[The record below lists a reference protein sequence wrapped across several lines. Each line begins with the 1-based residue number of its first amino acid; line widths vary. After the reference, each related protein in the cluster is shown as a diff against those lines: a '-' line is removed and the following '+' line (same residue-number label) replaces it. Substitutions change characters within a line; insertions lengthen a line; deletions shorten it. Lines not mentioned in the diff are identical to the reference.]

1 MRHIWHFSPSSAC
14 RQIRIV
20 LKPKNSKAVL
30 FSLESLEL
38 LMRRLCAA
46 LVPLALCVLLIATT
60 GCTDR
65 SAKTANTTGDA
76 SAEQAQSSKSAPAAP
91 ITEQELQQLR
101 YNFHR
106 VHFDYDSAQLKD
118 KTRQVLAANAEI
130 LMRHPNVEV
139 QVEGH
144 ADHWGSDV
152 YNLALGQR
160 RAESVRRFLTSYG
173 VSNDQLKVISFG
185 EERPLVEEGDRVV
198 EAPNRRAEFLVIVG
212 TDGISSS
219 Y

>member
-1 MRHIWHFSPSSAC
+1 
-14 RQIRIV
+14 
-20 LKPKNSKAVL
+20 
-30 FSLESLEL
+30 
-38 LMRRLCAA
+38 MRRLANV
-46 LVPLALCVLLIATT
+46 LVPVLLSALLLLTT
-60 GCTDR
+60 GCIDR
-65 SAKTANTTGDA
+65 RAKAASTAGDA
-76 SAEQAQSSKSAPAAP
+76 STSQADASGSAEETP
-91 ITEQELQQLR
+91 ITEQELQRLR

-106 VHFDYDSAQLKD
+106 VHFDYDSAMLQG

-130 LMRHPNVEV
+130 LMRHPSVEV

-173 VSNDQLKVISFG
+173 VANDQLKVISFG
-185 EERPLVEEGDRVV
+185 EERPLVDESDRDV

-212 TDGISSS
+212 TDAISSS

>member
-1 MRHIWHFSPSSAC
+1 MRCLRH
-14 RQIRIV
+14 V
-20 LKPKNSKAVL
+20 
-30 FSLESLEL
+30 
-38 LMRRLCAA
+38 
-46 LVPLALCVLLIATT
+46 LVPLTLSVLLLATT
-60 GCTDR
+60 GCIDR
-65 SAKTANTTGDA
+65 SAKSANTTGDT
-76 SAEQAQSSKSAPAAP
+76 SADLAETSGSENAAP
-91 ITEQELQQLR
+91 ITEQELQRLR

-106 VHFDYDSAQLKD
+106 VHFDYDSANLKD

-173 VSNDQLKVISFG
+173 VANDQLKVISFG
-185 EERPLVEEGDRVV
+185 EERPLVDEADRAV